1 MRVSR
6 YALGIAL
13 PMLMWQAV
21 GFAQTLRMS
30 YSETKKTI
38 ERVKDQSEKFKDN
51 FDDDVHRTG
60 LDSKSR
66 QDMKRVVNRFEKASE
81 NLKKHYSKDNAAVP
95 SVQDVLAQGALID
108 SFISRHV
115 VSPRVQNEWLLLR
128 QDLDLL
134 ANSYDLPPNQPAALA
149 RTEPPAAVVIAPV
162 QPQPGA
168 ERMGDLIRDI
178 QTDATAFQT
187 NVRAALAGSSV
198 DDVEA
203 NSSIN
208 QYIGDFMVSCDRLNT
223 SYSSGYSSVDSVNE
237 VVSRAERIDEYM
249 KDHPLSLSVQESW
262 IRLRNDL
269 VRLAAI
275 YNLMPGWLSR

>member
-1 MRVSR
+1 MRVFKW
-6 YALGIAL
+6 AFGIAF

-21 GFAQTLRMS
+21 GFAQTQRMS

-60 LDSKSR
+60 VDSKSR
-66 QDMKRVVNRFEKASE
+66 EDMKRVVNHFEKASE

-95 SVQDVLAQGALID
+95 SVQEVLAQAALID

-134 ANSYDLPPNQPAALA
+134 ANSYDLIPNWPSALA
-149 RTEPPAAVVIAPV
+149 RTEPPAAVVIVPV

-168 ERMGDLIRDI
+168 ERMSDLIRDI

-187 NVRAALAGSSV
+187 NVRAALAV
-198 DDVEA
+198 ADDAEA
-203 NSSIN
+203 ESSIN

-223 SYSSGYSSVDSVNE
+223 SYSNGSSSLDSVDE
-237 VVSRAERIDEYM
+237 VVSRAGRIDEYM
-249 KDHPLSLSVQESW
+249 KDHPLSVSAQESW
-262 IRLRNDL
+262 DRLRNDL
-269 VRLAAI
+269 VRLAAT
-275 YNLMPGWLSR
+275 YNLTPAWLSR